1 MLSRRKHEWRRN
13 VERMRIVR
21 LLGGLAMGLVVY
33 LLIPEQYVG
42 PAGELVEL
50 GQAGRICG
58 GLAAWMACWW
68 LTEAIPL
75 WATALLPLLLLPVTG
90 TRSIQAATAPYFHPL
105 IFLFLGGFIL
115 ALSMER
121 WGLHKRFALGTLRV
135 VGTRPRNMVAGF
147 MGASALLSMWVSNT
161 ATTMMMLPIAISV
174 LALTSTE
181 KGEGGLDVPLLLG
194 VAYGASIGGIGT
206 LIGTPPNLFL
216 ASYARD
222 HLGTEIS
229 FVGWMAVGLPLVA
242 LFLPL
247 AWLLLTR
254 VLYPLS
260 PEPVPGVAGLIAQE
274 RQGLGTMG
282 RGEKITLVVFVL
294 TAAGWI
300 TRPLLPFGIS
310 DTAIALAAATALFVI
325 PVDFKARRFAMD
337 FRTAARVPWG
347 ILLLFGGGLSLA
359 AALDGTGV
367 AAYLGVLMSG
377 LGGLPA
383 AAVVVTVTA
392 LVIFLTELTS
402 NTATAATLIPILASI
417 APGLGMEPM
426 ALAVPATLA
435 ASCAFMMPVAT
446 PPNAIVFGSGRVT
459 IRQMTRAGLWLNLAG
474 IAIIGLVTFAW
485 L

>member
-1 MLSRRKHEWRRN
+1 V
-13 VERMRIVR
+13 VERTRIV
-21 LLGGLAMGLVVY
+21 GLVSGLLVGAAVY
-33 LLIPEQYVG
+33 LLIPDQYVG
-42 PAGELVEL
+42 PGGDLVEL

-75 WATALLPLLLLPVTG
+75 WATALLPLVLLPLTG
-90 TRSIQAATAPYFHPL
+90 TRTIQAAITPYFHPL

-147 MGASALLSMWVSNT
+147 MVASALLSMWVSNT

-174 LALTSTE
+174 LALTSTRD
-181 KGEGGLDVPLLLG
+181 GEGGLDVPLLLG

-222 HLGTEIS
+222 SLGTEIS

-242 LFLPL
+242 IFLPL

-260 PEPVPGVAGLIAQE
+260 PDPVPGVAGLIAKE
-274 RQGLGTMG
+274 RRGLGSMG
-282 RGEKITLVVFVL
+282 RGEKVTLVVFVL
-294 TAAGWI
+294 TATAWVL
-300 TRPLLPFGIS
+300 RPLLPFGIT
-310 DTAIALAAATALFVI
+310 DTTIALAAAIVLFLI
-325 PVDFKARRFAMD
+325 PVDLRKGRFVMD
-337 FRTAARVPWG
+337 FRSAARVPWG

-359 AALDGTGV
+359 AALDKTGV

-377 LGGLPA
+377 LGGLPVV
-383 AAVVVTVTA
+383 AVVATVTA

-474 IAIIGLVTFAW
+474 IVIIGLVTFAW